1 MSNDNSSS
9 GMEVYEDQDFS
20 YEGFQVVRGEFFA
33 HTCEPS
39 FTLNN
44 NRVSVN
50 TACIK
55 KLPEFEYI
63 QILVNPDDKK
73 LAVRPC
79 SEDEKDAFRWC
90 SATAK
95 RSPKQITC
103 PVFFAKVMAL
113 MNWSNSHRYKLLGK
127 LIRSGN
133 DMLFVFNLEDAE
145 MYKRNIKDDGS
156 STASRIPSYPEDWKT
171 QFGLPVDE
179 HKSKMQI
186 NTFKGYTIFGLEK
199 DNTPKKQIESDTNA
213 PSESEVTENVENY
226 EQLTINST
234 EPAIAGAGPAEQSNT
249 YTPQYASPVEEP

>member
-33 HTCEPS
+33 HTYEPS

-103 PVFFAKVMAL
+103 PVFFAK
-113 MNWSNSHRYKLLGK
+113 
-127 LIRSGN
+127 IR
-133 DMLFVFNLEDAE
+133 LRHPHLVP
-145 MYKRNIKDDGS
+145 
-156 STASRIPSYPEDWKT
+156 ASARFRSVYRTIP
-171 QFGLPVDE
+171 
-179 HKSKMQI
+179 
-186 NTFKGYTIFGLEK
+186 
-199 DNTPKKQIESDTNA
+199 
-213 PSESEVTENVENY
+213 
-226 EQLTINST
+226 
-234 EPAIAGAGPAEQSNT
+234 PAWLAR
-249 YTPQYASPVEEP
+249 